1 MHQLLMAYFL
11 KSTLWMVKLQFL
23 INYIQISQFLCMTKR
38 NLYLTSE
45 ENTDSPPGM
54 SEVNKLKSVSYKGK
68 RGFLL
73 QVPIYGKD
81 KKTIVGYARFP

>member
-1 MHQLLMAYFL
+1 
-11 KSTLWMVKLQFL
+11 
-23 INYIQISQFLCMTKR
+23 MTKKGTFIF
-38 NLYLTSE
+38 TSE

-81 KKTIVGYARFP
+81 KKTIVAMPRFSMIWNSTMLLKSVWFSC